1 MNRRLRLSLAAS
13 ADLDD
18 IWVYVAQEGSEGAAN
33 RLVDAITE
41 RFPALLVMPGSGRK
55 RDEVRRGLRSHPAG
69 NYVIYY
75 REMKGGIEI
84 VRILHGTRDV
94 PRAFDP
100 SSARRLKPTR

>member
-1 MNRRLRLSLAAS
+1 MNPRLRLSLAAR

-33 RLVDAITE
+33 SIVDAIAE
-41 RFPALLVMPGSGRK
+41 RFPALLRMPGSGRK
-55 RDEVRRGLRSHPAG
+55 RDEVRRGLRSHPVG

-84 VRILHGTRDV
+84 VRVLHGARDV
-94 PRAFDP
+94 PRAFEP
-100 SSARRLKPTR
+100 SPALRLTPKR

>member
-1 MNRRLRLSLAAS
+1 MNRRLRLSFAAS

-18 IWVYVAQEGSEGAAN
+18 IWVYVAQEGSEVAAN

-41 RFPALLVMPGSGRK
+41 RFPALLRMPGSGRK

-84 VRILHGTRDV
+84 VRVLHGARDFS
-94 PRAFDP
+94 RALEP
-100 SSARRLKPTR
+100 SSALRLTPKR

>member
-1 MNRRLRLSLAAS
+1 MNPRLRLALSAR

-75 REMKGGIEI
+75 REMKTGIEI
-84 VRILHGTRDV
+84 VRVIHGARDV
-94 PRAFDP
+94 AKAFE
-100 SSARRLKPTR
+100 